1 MITDDLLLNVGD
13 AEDQF
18 LVKYKDIMN
27 NLFNLISDSTSDK
40 NADERSQIL
49 ENVAK
54 FTDYRTYLVFDLLV
68 KRGNVE
74 TESSLARTFKR
85 QSGGETQTPF

>member
-1 MITDDLLLNVGD
+1 MRFGRDSYRFSVQPNRDYIEYYYMITDDLLLNVGD

-54 FTDYRTYLVFDLLV
+54 FTDYRTYLVFDL
-68 KRGNVE
+68 
-74 TESSLARTFKR
+74 
-85 QSGGETQTPF
+85 